1 MRGPITNV
9 VMAIVIGGVAGDA
22 HANDVA
28 PATVDQALVLCQS
41 VDRMAAGDT
50 QQKIATLEA
59 GLRMSEAAVAADP
72 DDVQAYLAVC
82 CNLGKQLGVSG
93 LSWRVFGQLHRL
105 RDAIERAAALAPD
118 DADVL
123 IARGEILRR
132 LPASMGGDHELG
144 RALLRRAVELHP
156 DHVAARLH
164 LARALAD
171 DGAPEARARVNDAL
185 AAARRCGAAA
195 EQTEAQALLA
205 SLPD

>member
-93 LSWRVFGQLHRL
+93 LSWRIFGQLHRL
-105 RDAIERAAALAPD
+105 QDAIQRAAALAPD

-144 RALLRRAVELHP
+144 RALLRRGGGADRGAGTPRV
-156 DHVAARLH
+156 VARL
-164 LARALAD
+164 RRGALACAA
-171 DGAPEARARVNDAL
+171 GCGRVPARGRPVAR
-185 AAARRCGAAA
+185 
-195 EQTEAQALLA
+195 LLR
-205 SLPD
+205 LWLR